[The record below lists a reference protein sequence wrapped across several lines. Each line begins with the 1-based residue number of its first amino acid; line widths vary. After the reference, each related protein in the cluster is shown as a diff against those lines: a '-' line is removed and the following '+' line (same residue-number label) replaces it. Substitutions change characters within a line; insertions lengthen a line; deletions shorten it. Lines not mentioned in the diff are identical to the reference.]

1 MDRFRKL
8 GFDALESM
16 MLYDAMQAITVAN
29 KWEWLRGQPQVGDF
43 IHSKDMIDI
52 EKHMNYHDHS
62 GGSFAWTM
70 RQMHFIARNGFAAF
84 ARLREPME
92 WLDLK
97 DVLASNPDLR
107 PQAEACAK
115 YERGEITFEEFKQ
128 LCG

>member
-16 MLYDAMQAITVAN
+16 MLYDAMQAITVAK
-29 KWEWLRGQPQVGDF
+29 KWEWLRDQTDTF
-43 IHSKDMIDI
+43 LHSKDILEI
-52 EKHMNYHDHS
+52 EKHMNYRDHS

-70 RQMHFIARNGFAAF
+70 RQMHFIARNGFDAF

-97 DVLASNPDLR
+97 DMLQSNPDLR
-107 PQAEACAK
+107 PQTEACTK